1 MTLKKFSFDEIK
13 NLKGKTKKS
22 EVDSLTDKDITEAVL
37 SDPDAVLPT
46 EKELEEFKKP
56 KDRKKNG

>member
-22 EVDSLTDKDITEAVL
+22 DVDSLTDKDITEAVL
-37 SDPDAVLPT
+37 SDHDSALPT
-46 EKELEEFKKP
+46 EKELEEFTQP
-56 KDRKKNG
+56 KDRNKHD